1 MCCQPTGLQRSI
13 AAWGGGWGCGC
24 WPVPRRFISEKEEQE
39 MLQKY
44 RDQLKMELDG
54 VEERI
59 QELKSR

>member
-1 MCCQPTGLQRSI
+1 
-13 AAWGGGWGCGC
+13 
-24 WPVPRRFISEKEEQE
+24 VPRRFISEKEEQE